1 MPASIAGVSVSTVSQ
16 EVIPILR
23 VESVDRAVE
32 WYAQL
37 GFTKEWEH
45 RFEEG
50 LPAFASIAR
59 GRGRIYLSEHEGDA
73 TPGTLIYVR
82 HSELD
87 AVADLLGQRP
97 TEVTWGRE
105 LKVED
110 PDGNRLRISDPI
122 DD

>member
-1 MPASIAGVSVSTVSQ
+1 MRGVSVGAVSQ

-23 VESVDRAVE
+23 VASVDRAVQ

-37 GFTKEWEH
+37 GFVKEWEH
-45 RFEEG
+45 RFEPD

-73 TPGTLIYVR
+73 TPDTLIYIR
-82 HSELD
+82 HSDLG

-97 TEVTWGRE
+97 TEVPWGRE

>member
-1 MPASIAGVSVSTVSQ
+1 VQ

-23 VESVDRAVE
+23 VASVDRSVG

-45 RFEEG
+45 RFEPD

-59 GRGRIYLSEHEGDA
+59 GRARLYLSEHPGDGG
-73 TPGTLIYVR
+73 PDTLIYIR
-82 HSELD
+82 HSDLD
-87 AVADLLGQRP
+87 ALAQQLGQEP
-97 TEVTWGRE
+97 TEVPWGRE
-105 LKVED
+105 LKVSD
-110 PDGNRLRISDPI
+110 PDGNRVRISDPI

>member
-1 MPASIAGVSVSTVSQ
+1 MSQ

-23 VESVDRAVE
+23 VESVDRAIA

-37 GFTKEWEH
+37 GFHKEWEH
-45 RFEEG
+45 RFEPD
-50 LPAFASIAR
+50 LPAFASIVR
-59 GRGRIYLSEHEGDA
+59 GRGHIYLSEHDGDA
-73 TPGTLIYVR
+73 VRGTLVYIR
-82 HSELD
+82 HSQLD
-87 AVADLLGQRP
+87 QLSARLGVP
-97 TEVTWGRE
+97 LTEVPWGRE

>member
-1 MPASIAGVSVSTVSQ
+1 MSQ

-23 VESVDRAVE
+23 VASVDRAVD

-37 GFTKEWEH
+37 GFNKEWEH
-45 RFEEG
+45 RFEPD

-59 GRGRIYLSEHEGDA
+59 GRGRIYLSEHEDDA
-73 TPGTLIYVR
+73 LPDTLVYIR

-87 AVADLLGQRP
+87 ALAAQLGEEITHVP
-97 TEVTWGRE
+97 WGRE
-105 LKVED
+105 LKIED
-110 PDGNRLRISDPI
+110 LDGNRLRISDPI

>member
-1 MPASIAGVSVSTVSQ
+1 VSQ

-23 VESVDRAVE
+23 VASVDRAVE

-37 GFTKEWEH
+37 GFVKEWEH
-45 RFEEG
+45 RFGPE
-50 LPAFASIAR
+50 LPAFTSIVR

-73 TPGTLIYVR
+73 SPDTLVYIR
-82 HSELD
+82 HSQLEELAERLD
-87 AVADLLGQRP
+87 VP
-97 TEVTWGRE
+97 IIEVPWGRE
-105 LKVED
+105 LKVGD

>member
-1 MPASIAGVSVSTVSQ
+1 MRGVSVGAVSQ

-23 VESVDRAVE
+23 VASVDRAVQ

-37 GFTKEWEH
+37 GFVKEWEH
-45 RFEEG
+45 RFEPD

-73 TPGTLIYVR
+73 TPDTLIYIR

-87 AVADLLGQRP
+87 ALADLLGQRP
-97 TEVTWGRE
+97 TEVPWGRE

>member
-1 MPASIAGVSVSTVSQ
+1 MGTVSVCAVSQ

-23 VESVDRAVE
+23 VASVDRAVS

-45 RFEEG
+45 RFEPDA
-50 LPAFASIAR
+50 PAFASIVR
-59 GRGRIYLSEHEGDA
+59 GRGHIYLSEHGDDA
-73 TPGTLIYVR
+73 RPGTLIYIR
-82 HSELD
+82 HSDLD
-87 AVADLLGQRP
+87 ALAARLGQQP
-97 TEVTWGRE
+97 TEVPWGRE

>member
-1 MPASIAGVSVSTVSQ
+1 MRPAPVSVSAVSQ

-23 VESVDRAVE
+23 VASVDRAVE

-37 GFTKEWEH
+37 GFVREWVH
-45 RFEEG
+45 RFEPDA
-50 LPAFASIAR
+50 PAFCSIVR
-59 GRGRIYLSEHEGDA
+59 GRAHLYLSEHDGDGG
-73 TPGTLIYVR
+73 PDTLVYIR

-87 AVADLLGQRP
+87 ALAAQLGQEP
-97 TEVTWGRE
+97 TEVPWGRE
-105 LKVED
+105 LKVRD

>member
-1 MPASIAGVSVSTVSQ
+1 MSQ

-23 VESVDRAVE
+23 VASVDRAVG
-32 WYAQL
+32 WYEQL

-45 RFEEG
+45 RFAPD
-50 LPAFASIAR
+50 LPAFASIVR
-59 GRGRIYLSEHEGDA
+59 GRAHIYLSEHDDDA
-73 TPGTLIYVR
+73 SPDTLVYIR

-87 AVADLLGQRP
+87 ALAAQLGEGI
-97 TEVTWGRE
+97 TEVPWGRE
-105 LKVED
+105 LKVQD

>member
-1 MPASIAGVSVSTVSQ
+1 MSQ

-23 VESVDRAVE
+23 VASVDRAVA

-45 RFEEG
+45 RFEPG

-59 GRGRIYLSEHEGDA
+59 GRGRIYLSEHDGDGV
-73 TPGTLIYVR
+73 PGTLVYIR
-82 HSELD
+82 HSDLD
-87 AVADLLGQRP
+87 ALAEQLGLSP
-97 TEVTWGRE
+97 TEVPWGRE

-110 PDGNRLRISDPI
+110 PDGNRVRISDPI

>member
-1 MPASIAGVSVSTVSQ
+1 MSTAAISVPAVSQ

-23 VESVDRAVE
+23 VASIDQSVA

-37 GFTKEWEH
+37 GFHKEWEH
-45 RFEEG
+45 RLEPDEPG
-50 LPAFASIAR
+50 FASIAR
-59 GRGRIYLSEHEGDA
+59 GRGHIYLSEHDDDA
-73 TPGTLIYVR
+73 SPDTLVYIR
-82 HSELD
+82 HSQLD
-87 AVADLLGQRP
+87 DLARRLDQVP
-97 TEVTWGRE
+97 TEVPWGRE

>member
-1 MPASIAGVSVSTVSQ
+1 VTSRPTAVSVPVVSQ

-23 VESVDRAVE
+23 VASVDRAVE

-45 RFEEG
+45 RFEPD
-50 LPAFASIAR
+50 LPAFASIVR
-59 GRGRIYLSEHEGDA
+59 GRAHLYLSEHEGDGG
-73 TPGTLIYVR
+73 PDTLVYVR

-87 AVADLLGQRP
+87 ALAEQLGVEL
-97 TEVTWGRE
+97 TEVPWGRE
-105 LKVED
+105 LKVRD

>member
-1 MPASIAGVSVSTVSQ
+1 MSQ

-23 VESVDRAVE
+23 VASVDRSVE

-37 GFTKEWEH
+37 GFHKEWEH
-45 RFEEG
+45 RLG
-50 LPAFASIAR
+50 DDQLAFASIAR
-59 GRGRIYLSEHEGDA
+59 GRGHIYLSEHEDDA
-73 TPGTLIYVR
+73 SPDTLVYIR
-82 HSELD
+82 HSQLD
-87 AVADLLGQRP
+87 ALAARLGAP
-97 TEVTWGRE
+97 ITEVPWGRE

>member
-1 MPASIAGVSVSTVSQ
+1 MSQ

-23 VESVDRAVE
+23 VASVDRAVE

-37 GFTKEWEH
+37 GFMKEWEH
-45 RFEEG
+45 RFEPG

-59 GRGRIYLSEHEGDA
+59 GRGRLYLSEHEDDA
-73 TPGTLIYVR
+73 SPDTLVYIR
-82 HSELD
+82 HSQLDELAGIL
-87 AVADLLGQRP
+87 AVAIV
-97 TEVTWGRE
+97 EVPWGRE

>member
-1 MPASIAGVSVSTVSQ
+1 MQ

-23 VESVDRAVE
+23 VASVDRSVG

-45 RFEEG
+45 RFEPD

-59 GRGRIYLSEHEGDA
+59 GRARIYLSEHAGDGG
-73 TPGTLIYVR
+73 PDTLIYIR
-82 HSELD
+82 HSDLD
-87 AVADLLGQRP
+87 ALSKQLGQEP
-97 TEVTWGRE
+97 TEVPWGRE
-105 LKVED
+105 LKVSD
-110 PDGNRLRISDPI
+110 PDGNRVRISDPI

>member
-1 MPASIAGVSVSTVSQ
+1 MSQ

-23 VESVDRAVE
+23 VSSVDRSVE

-45 RFEEG
+45 RFEPG
-50 LPAFASIAR
+50 QPAFASIFR
-59 GRGRIYLSEHEGDA
+59 GRGHIYLSEHEGDA
-73 TPGTLIYVR
+73 RPGTLVYIR
-82 HSELD
+82 HSQLDDLAELL
-87 AVADLLGQRP
+87 AAP
-97 TEVTWGRE
+97 ITEVPWGRE

>member
-1 MPASIAGVSVSTVSQ
+1 MSQ

-23 VESVDRAVE
+23 VASADRAVE

-45 RFEEG
+45 RFEPD
-50 LPAFASIAR
+50 LPAFVSIAR
-59 GRGRIYLSEHEGDA
+59 GRGRIYLSEHSDDGA
-73 TPGTLIYVR
+73 PGTLVYIR
-82 HSELD
+82 HSHLD
-87 AVADLLGQRP
+87 ALCELLGQRP
-97 TEVTWGRE
+97 TEVPWGRE

>member
-1 MPASIAGVSVSTVSQ
+1 MSQ

-23 VESVDRAVE
+23 VVSVDRAVQ

-45 RFEEG
+45 RFG
-50 LPAFASIAR
+50 DAMPAFASIAR
-59 GRGRIYLSEHEGDA
+59 GRGRIYLSEHDGDG

-87 AVADLLGQRP
+87 ALAGQLGAEI
-97 TEVTWGRE
+97 TEVPWGRE

>member
-1 MPASIAGVSVSTVSQ
+1 MSQ
-16 EVIPILR
+16 EGIPILR
-23 VESVDRAVE
+23 VQSVERAAA

-45 RFEEG
+45 RFEPG
-50 LPAFASIAR
+50 MPAFASIAR

-73 TPGTLIYVR
+73 VPGTLVYIR

-87 AVADLLGQRP
+87 ALAEQLGQCP
-97 TEVTWGRE
+97 TEVPWGRE

-110 PDGNRLRISDPI
+110 LDGNRLRISDPI